1 MADLPK
7 LDVVIANNFGH
18 LPMFIGAE
26 KGFFKEHGVDAS
38 FRVVDTGTD
47 MVNALHN
54 GEAQVGDMS
63 TTTYLKAVHAGNPF
77 LVIGLIMND
86 ATKDNCDTPLAIVT
100 KKGRGIEAAKLGDLK
115 GKKIGLARG
124 QTSDEYFK
132 MVLRRAKMKYEE
144 LTIENIWSQFG
155 LAPALAEGKVDA
167 IVSWEPFV
175 TQALTQVP
183 DSFLVIRG
191 GQHMS
196 YVMVAVAHG
205 PTVETKP
212 GVIKSIAAGLAQ
224 SSYFTRK
231 NPDEAVEIF
240 AKWVPGTDVAVG
252 KKSIKHISFDPRM
265 SPNVLRAFENA
276 EDEVLIN
283 TLPGAARL
291 DVPRLFRPEFMQAVE
306 KEHPEYFA
314 DLPKLT

>member
-26 KGFFKEHGVDAS
+26 KGFFKQHGVDAS

-47 MVNALHN
+47 MVNALHK

-63 TTTYLKAVHAGNPF
+63 TTTYLKAVHSGNPF
-77 LVIGLIMND
+77 QVIGLIMND
-86 ATKDNCDTPLAIVT
+86 ATNDRCDTPLAIVT
-100 KKGRGIEAAKLGDLK
+100 KKGRGIEVGKIGDVR

-132 MVLRRAKMKYEE
+132 MVLRRAGVKYEDV
-144 LTIENIWSQFG
+144 TIENIWSQFG
-155 LAPALAEGKVDA
+155 LTPALKEGKVDA
-167 IVSWEPFV
+167 IVTWEPYV
-175 TQALTQVP
+175 TQALTEVP
-183 DSFLVIRG
+183 ESYEVIRG

-205 PTVETKP
+205 PTVQAKP
-212 GVIKSIAAGLAQ
+212 EVIKSIAAGLAQ
-224 SSYFTRK
+224 ASHFTRQ
-231 NPDEAVEIF
+231 NRDEAVEIY
-240 AKWVPGTDVAVG
+240 AKWVPGTDVAIG
-252 KKSIKHISFDPRM
+252 KKGIKHIHFDPRM
-265 SPNVLRAFENA
+265 SKAVLQAFENA
-276 EDEVLIN
+276 ENEVLMN
-283 TLPGAARL
+283 TLKGAPRL
-291 DVPRLFRPEFMQAVE
+291 NVPSLFRPEFMQQVE

-314 DLPKLT
+314 DLPKL

>member
-1 MADLPK
+1 MALPK
-7 LDVVIANNFGH
+7 LNVVIANNFGH

-26 KGFFKEHGVDAS
+26 KGFFKQQGVDAS

-77 LVIGLIMND
+77 QVIGLIMND
-86 ATKDNCDTPLAIVT
+86 ATNDRCDTPLAIVT
-100 KKGRGIEAAKLGDLK
+100 KKGTGINVGKIGDLK

-132 MVLRRAKMKYEE
+132 MVLRRAGVKYED

-155 LAPALAEGKVDA
+155 LAPALKEGKVDA
-167 IVSWEPFV
+167 IVTWEPYV

-183 DSFLVIRG
+183 ESYEVIRG

-205 PTVETKP
+205 PTVDSQP
-212 GVIKSIAAGLAQ
+212 VVIKSIAAGLAQ
-224 SSYFTRK
+224 SSHFTR
-231 NPDEAVEIF
+231 NNRDEAVEIF
-240 AKWVPGTDVAVG
+240 AKWVPGTDIAIGKNAV
-252 KKSIKHISFDPRM
+252 KHISFDPRM

-276 EDEVLIN
+276 EDEILTN
-283 TLPGAARL
+283 TLKGAPRL
-291 DVPRLFRPEFMQAVE
+291 NVPNLFRPQFMAEVQ

-314 DLPKLT
+314 DLPPLK